1 MMTMNEATSNQ
12 QINELD
18 SLTEQEALE
27 LAEVLKQKLT
37 DQQTPSSDQTSI
49 KQMVAGLGD
58 QRGALRLTF
67 AQSLGNVGEA
77 AVPYLC
83 DALKNNPNVVIR
95 RASAKTLNLIGS
107 RKALPNLVEAFKTDS
122 DPVVQG
128 SSAGAMAT
136 IGVPAIDALLHIL
149 VEPDCTAFQV
159 GLINLALSFIGSKAP
174 DALDQATQSNNIEI
188 RIAAIT
194 VLAEQ
199 IQTQSNNSAKIALIK
214 ALSDEASE
222 VRAEAATM
230 AGKTLEPEDISNQ
243 LCKMLKDESEQVRK
257 NTSLALMKMEA
268 TDAIDRIKDAIKT
281 EKDEQVKS
289 VMTVAVNVLKKASV
303 SVN

>member
-1 MMTMNEATSNQ
+1 MSEATSNQ
-12 QINELD
+12 QINERE

-27 LAEVLKQKLT
+27 LAEVLKQKLV
-37 DQQTPSSDQTSI
+37 DQETPSSDQTSI

-77 AVPYLC
+77 AIPYLC
-83 DALKNNPNVVIR
+83 DAMKNNPNVIIR

-107 RKALPNLVEAFKTDS
+107 KKALPNLIEAFKTDP

-136 IGVPAIDALLHIL
+136 IGVPAIEDLLKIL
-149 VEPDCTAFQV
+149 TEPDCTAFQV

-174 DALDQATQSNNIEI
+174 DALNNATQSENIEI

-199 IQTQSNNSAKIALIK
+199 IQSGRYQAASKTLLK
-214 ALSDEASE
+214 ALSDQSSE

-230 AGKTLEPEDISNQ
+230 VGKTLEPEDASHK
-243 LCKMLKDESEQVRK
+243 LCELLSDESVQVRK
-257 NTSLALMKMEA
+257 NASLALMKMEA
-268 TDAIDRIKDAIKT
+268 EEAIGPLKNAEAI
-281 EKDEQVKS
+281 EKDDQVKS
-289 VMTVAVNVLKKASV
+289 VMNVAIKVLV
-303 SVN
+303 QD

>member
-1 MMTMNEATSNQ
+1 MKTMNEATSNQ
-12 QINELD
+12 QINELEG
-18 SLTEQEALE
+18 LTEQEALE
-27 LAEVLKQKLT
+27 LAEVLNQKLV
-37 DQQTPSSDQTSI
+37 DQETPSSDQTSI

-77 AVPYLC
+77 AIPYLC
-83 DALKNNPNVVIR
+83 DAMKNNPNVIIR

-107 RKALPNLVEAFKTDS
+107 EQALPNLIEAFKTDP

-136 IGVPAIDALLHIL
+136 IGVPAIEDLLKIL
-149 VEPDCTAFQV
+149 TEPNCTAFQV

-174 DALDQATQSNNIEI
+174 DALNNAIQSDNIEI

-199 IQTQSNNSAKIALIK
+199 IQSGRYQSASKTLLK
-214 ALSDEASE
+214 ALSDQSSE

-230 AGKTLEPEDISNQ
+230 IGKTLEPEDASEK
-243 LCKMLKDESEQVRK
+243 LCELLSDESVQVRK

-268 TDAIDRIKDAIKT
+268 EEAIRPLKNAVAI

-289 VMTVAVNVLKKASV
+289 VMNVAIKVLEQD
-303 SVN
+303 

>member
-1 MMTMNEATSNQ
+1 MKTMNEATSNQ
-12 QINELD
+12 QINELEG
-18 SLTEQEALE
+18 LTEQEALE
-27 LAEVLKQKLT
+27 LAEVLKQKLV
-37 DQQTPSSDQTSI
+37 DQETPSSDQTSI

-77 AVPYLC
+77 AIPYLC
-83 DALKNNPNVVIR
+83 DAMKNNPNVIIR

-107 RKALPNLVEAFKTDS
+107 EQALPNLIEAFKTDP

-136 IGVPAIDALLHIL
+136 IGVPAIEDLLKIL
-149 VEPDCTAFQV
+149 TEPDCTAFQV

-174 DALDQATQSNNIEI
+174 DALNNATQSENIEI

-199 IQTQSNNSAKIALIK
+199 IQSGRYQAASKTLLK
-214 ALSDEASE
+214 ALSDQSSE

-230 AGKTLEPEDISNQ
+230 VGKTLEPEDASEK
-243 LCKMLKDESEQVRK
+243 LCELLSDESVQVRK

-268 TDAIDRIKDAIKT
+268 EEAIRPLKNAAAI

-289 VMTVAVNVLKKASV
+289 VMNVAIKVLEQD
-303 SVN
+303 

>member
-1 MMTMNEATSNQ
+1 MKTMNEATSHQ
-12 QINELD
+12 QINELE

-27 LAEVLKQKLT
+27 LAEVLKQKLV
-37 DQQTPSSDQTSI
+37 DQETPSSDQTSI

-77 AVPYLC
+77 AIPYLC
-83 DALKNNPNVVIR
+83 DAMKNNPNVIIR

-107 RKALPNLVEAFKTDS
+107 EQALPNLIEAFKTDP

-136 IGVPAIDALLHIL
+136 IGVPAIEDLLKIL
-149 VEPDCTAFQV
+149 TEPNCTAFQV

-174 DALDQATQSNNIEI
+174 DALNNAIQSENIEI

-199 IQTQSNNSAKIALIK
+199 IQSGRYQSASKTLLK
-214 ALSDEASE
+214 ALSDQSSE

-230 AGKTLEPEDISNQ
+230 VGKTLEPEDASEK
-243 LCKMLKDESEQVRK
+243 LCELLSDESVQVRK

-268 TDAIDRIKDAIKT
+268 EEAIRPLKNAAAI

-289 VMTVAVNVLKKASV
+289 VMNVAIKVLEQD
-303 SVN
+303 

>member
-1 MMTMNEATSNQ
+1 MSEATSNQ
-12 QINELD
+12 QINERE

-27 LAEVLKQKLT
+27 LAEVLKQKLV
-37 DQQTPSSDQTSI
+37 DQETPSSDQTSI

-77 AVPYLC
+77 AIPYLC
-83 DALKNNPNVVIR
+83 DAMKNNPNVIIR

-107 RKALPNLVEAFKTDS
+107 KKALPNLIEAFKTDP

-136 IGVPAIDALLHIL
+136 IGVPAIEDLLKIL
-149 VEPDCTAFQV
+149 TEPNCTAFQV

-174 DALDQATQSNNIEI
+174 DALNNAIHSENIEI

-199 IQTQSNNSAKIALIK
+199 IQSGRYQSASKTLLK
-214 ALSDEASE
+214 ALSDQSSE

-230 AGKTLEPEDISNQ
+230 VGKTLEPEDASEK
-243 LCKMLKDESEQVRK
+243 LCELLSDESVQVRK

-268 TDAIDRIKDAIKT
+268 EEAIRPLKNAEAI
-281 EKDEQVKS
+281 ERDEQVKS
-289 VMTVAVNVLKKASV
+289 VMNVAIKILEQD
-303 SVN
+303 

>member
-1 MMTMNEATSNQ
+1 MKTMNEATSHQ
-12 QINELD
+12 QINELEG
-18 SLTEQEALE
+18 LTEQEALE
-27 LAEVLKQKLT
+27 LAEVLKQKLV
-37 DQQTPSSDQTSI
+37 DQETPSSDQTSI

-77 AVPYLC
+77 AIPYLC
-83 DALKNNPNVVIR
+83 DAMKNNPNVIIR

-107 RKALPNLVEAFKTDS
+107 EQALPNLIEAFKTDP

-136 IGVPAIDALLHIL
+136 IGVPAIEDLLKIL
-149 VEPDCTAFQV
+149 TEPNCSAFQV

-174 DALDQATQSNNIEI
+174 DALNNAIQSENIEI

-199 IQTQSNNSAKIALIK
+199 IQSGKYQSASKTLLK
-214 ALSDEASE
+214 ALSDQSSE

-230 AGKTLEPEDISNQ
+230 VGKTLEPEDASEKLCQ
-243 LCKMLKDESEQVRK
+243 LLSDESVQVRK

-268 TDAIDRIKDAIKT
+268 EEAIRPLKNAAAI

-289 VMTVAVNVLKKASV
+289 VMNVAIKVLEQD
-303 SVN
+303 

>member
-1 MMTMNEATSNQ
+1 MKTMNEATSNQ
-12 QINELD
+12 QINELEG
-18 SLTEQEALE
+18 LTEQEALE
-27 LAEVLKQKLT
+27 LAEVLKQKLV
-37 DQQTPSSDQTSI
+37 DQETPSSDQTSI

-77 AVPYLC
+77 AIPYLC
-83 DALKNNPNVVIR
+83 DAMKNNPNVIIR

-107 RKALPNLVEAFKTDS
+107 EQALPNLIEAFKTDP

-136 IGVPAIDALLHIL
+136 IGVPAIEDLLKIL
-149 VEPDCTAFQV
+149 TEPNCTAFQV

-174 DALDQATQSNNIEI
+174 DALNNAIQSENIEI

-199 IQTQSNNSAKIALIK
+199 IQSGRYQSAGKTLLK
-214 ALSDEASE
+214 ALSDQSSE

-230 AGKTLEPEDISNQ
+230 VGKTLEPEDASEK
-243 LCKMLKDESEQVRK
+243 LCELLSDESVQVRK

-268 TDAIDRIKDAIKT
+268 EEAIRPLKNAAAI

-289 VMTVAVNVLKKASV
+289 VMNVAIKVLEKD
-303 SVN
+303 

>member
-1 MMTMNEATSNQ
+1 MKTMNEATSNQ
-12 QINELD
+12 QINELEG
-18 SLTEQEALE
+18 LTEQEALE
-27 LAEVLKQKLT
+27 LAEVLKQKLV
-37 DQQTPSSDQTSI
+37 DQETPSSDQTSI

-77 AVPYLC
+77 AIPYLC
-83 DALKNNPNVVIR
+83 DAMKNNPNVIIR

-107 RKALPNLVEAFKTDS
+107 EQALPNLIEAFKTDP

-136 IGVPAIDALLHIL
+136 IGVPAIEDLLKIL
-149 VEPDCTAFQV
+149 TEPNCTAFQV

-174 DALDQATQSNNIEI
+174 DALNNAIQSDNIEI

-199 IQTQSNNSAKIALIK
+199 IQSGRYQSASKTLLK
-214 ALSDEASE
+214 ALSDQSSE

-230 AGKTLEPEDISNQ
+230 VGKTLEPEDASEK
-243 LCKMLKDESEQVRK
+243 LCELLSDESVQVRK

-268 TDAIDRIKDAIKT
+268 EEAIRPLKNAAAI

-289 VMTVAVNVLKKASV
+289 VMNVAIKVLEQD
-303 SVN
+303 

>member
-1 MMTMNEATSNQ
+1 MNEATSNQ
-12 QINELD
+12 QINELEG
-18 SLTEQEALE
+18 LTEQEALE
-27 LAEVLKQKLT
+27 LAEVLKQKLV
-37 DQQTPSSDQTSI
+37 DQETPSSDQTSI

-77 AVPYLC
+77 AIPYLC
-83 DALKNNPNVVIR
+83 DAMKNNPNVIIR

-107 RKALPNLVEAFKTDS
+107 EQALPNLIEAFKTDP

-136 IGVPAIDALLHIL
+136 IGVPAIEDLLKIL
-149 VEPDCTAFQV
+149 TEPNCTAFQV

-174 DALDQATQSNNIEI
+174 DALNNAIQSENIEI

-199 IQTQSNNSAKIALIK
+199 IQSGRYQSAGKTLLK
-214 ALSDEASE
+214 ALSDQSSE

-230 AGKTLEPEDISNQ
+230 VGKTLEPEDASEK
-243 LCKMLKDESEQVRK
+243 LCELLSDESVQVRK

-268 TDAIDRIKDAIKT
+268 EEAIRPLKNAAAI
-281 EKDEQVKS
+281 EKDEKVKS
-289 VMTVAVNVLKKASV
+289 VMNVAIKVLEQD
-303 SVN
+303 

>member
-1 MMTMNEATSNQ
+1 MSEATSNQ
-12 QINELD
+12 QINELE

-27 LAEVLKQKLT
+27 LAEVLKQKLV
-37 DQQTPSSDQTSI
+37 DQETPSSDQTSI

-77 AVPYLC
+77 AIPYLC
-83 DALKNNPNVVIR
+83 DAMKNNPNVIIR

-107 RKALPNLVEAFKTDS
+107 EQALPNLIEAFKTDP

-136 IGVPAIDALLHIL
+136 IGVPAIEDLLKIL
-149 VEPDCTAFQV
+149 TEPNCTAFQV

-174 DALDQATQSNNIEI
+174 DALNNAIQSENIEI

-199 IQTQSNNSAKIALIK
+199 IQSGRYQSAGKTLLK
-214 ALSDEASE
+214 ALSDQSSE

-230 AGKTLEPEDISNQ
+230 VGKTLEPEDASEK
-243 LCKMLKDESEQVRK
+243 LCELLSDESVQVRK

-268 TDAIDRIKDAIKT
+268 EEAIRPLKNAAAI

-289 VMTVAVNVLKKASV
+289 VMNVAIKVLEQD
-303 SVN
+303 

>member
-1 MMTMNEATSNQ
+1 MNEATSNQ
-12 QINELD
+12 QINELEG
-18 SLTEQEALE
+18 LTEQEALE
-27 LAEVLKQKLT
+27 LAEVLKQKLV
-37 DQQTPSSDQTSI
+37 DQETPSSDQTSI

-77 AVPYLC
+77 AIPYLC
-83 DALKNNPNVVIR
+83 DAMKNNPNVIIR

-107 RKALPNLVEAFKTDS
+107 EQALPNLIEAFKTDP

-136 IGVPAIDALLHIL
+136 IGVPAIEDLLKIL
-149 VEPDCTAFQV
+149 TEPNCTAFQV

-174 DALDQATQSNNIEI
+174 DALNNAIQSENIEI

-199 IQTQSNNSAKIALIK
+199 IQSGRYQSASKTLLK
-214 ALSDEASE
+214 ALSDQSSE

-230 AGKTLEPEDISNQ
+230 VGKTLEPEDASEK
-243 LCKMLKDESEQVRK
+243 LCELLSDESIQVRK

-268 TDAIDRIKDAIKT
+268 EEAIRPLKNAAAI

-289 VMTVAVNVLKKASV
+289 VMNVAIKVLEQD
-303 SVN
+303 

>member
-1 MMTMNEATSNQ
+1 MSEATSNQ
-12 QINELD
+12 QINELE

-27 LAEVLKQKLT
+27 LAEVLKQKLL
-37 DQQTPSSDQTSI
+37 DQETPSSDQTSI

-77 AVPYLC
+77 AIPYLC
-83 DALKNNPNVVIR
+83 DAMKNNPNVIIR

-107 RKALPNLVEAFKTDS
+107 KKALPNLIEAFKTDP

-136 IGVPAIDALLHIL
+136 IGVPAIEDLLKIL
-149 VEPDCTAFQV
+149 TEPNCTAFQV

-174 DALDQATQSNNIEI
+174 DALNNAIQSENIEI

-199 IQTQSNNSAKIALIK
+199 IQSGRYQSASKTLLK
-214 ALSDEASE
+214 ALSDQSSE

-230 AGKTLEPEDISNQ
+230 VGKTLEPEDASEK
-243 LCKMLKDESEQVRK
+243 LCELLSDESVQVRK

-268 TDAIDRIKDAIKT
+268 EGSIRPLKNAAAI

-289 VMTVAVNVLKKASV
+289 VMYVAIKVLEQD
-303 SVN
+303 

>member
-1 MMTMNEATSNQ
+1 MSEATSNQ
-12 QINELD
+12 QINGRE

-27 LAEVLKQKLT
+27 LAEVLKQKLV
-37 DQQTPSSDQTSI
+37 DQETPSSDQTSI

-77 AVPYLC
+77 AIPYLC
-83 DALKNNPNVVIR
+83 DAMKNNPNVIIR

-107 RKALPNLVEAFKTDS
+107 KKALPNLIEAFKTDP

-136 IGVPAIDALLHIL
+136 IGVPAIEDLLKIL
-149 VEPDCTAFQV
+149 TEPNCTAFQV

-174 DALDQATQSNNIEI
+174 DALNNAIQSENIEI

-199 IQTQSNNSAKIALIK
+199 IQSGRYQSASKTLLK
-214 ALSDEASE
+214 ALSDQSSE

-230 AGKTLEPEDISNQ
+230 VGKTLEPEDASEK
-243 LCKMLKDESEQVRK
+243 LCELLSDESVQVRK

-268 TDAIDRIKDAIKT
+268 EGSIRPLKNAAAI

-289 VMTVAVNVLKKASV
+289 VMNVAIKVLEQD
-303 SVN
+303 

>member
-1 MMTMNEATSNQ
+1 MNEATSNQ
-12 QINELD
+12 QINELEG
-18 SLTEQEALE
+18 LTEQEALE
-27 LAEVLKQKLT
+27 LAEVLKQKLV
-37 DQQTPSSDQTSI
+37 DQETPSSDQTSI

-77 AVPYLC
+77 AIPYLC
-83 DALKNNPNVVIR
+83 DAMKNNPNVIIR

-107 RKALPNLVEAFKTDS
+107 EQALPNLIEAFKTDP

-136 IGVPAIDALLHIL
+136 IGVPAIEDLLKIL
-149 VEPDCTAFQV
+149 TEPNCTAFQV

-174 DALDQATQSNNIEI
+174 DALNNAIRSENIEI

-199 IQTQSNNSAKIALIK
+199 IQSGRYQSASKTLLK
-214 ALSDEASE
+214 ALSDQSSE

-230 AGKTLEPEDISNQ
+230 VGKTLEPEDASEK
-243 LCKMLKDESEQVRK
+243 LCELLSDESVQVRK

-268 TDAIDRIKDAIKT
+268 EEAIRPLKNAAAI

-289 VMTVAVNVLKKASV
+289 VMNVAIKVLEQ
-303 SVN
+303 N

>member
-1 MMTMNEATSNQ
+1 MNEATSNQ
-12 QINELD
+12 QINELEG
-18 SLTEQEALE
+18 LTEQEALE
-27 LAEVLKQKLT
+27 LAEVLKQKLV
-37 DQQTPSSDQTSI
+37 DQETPSSDQTSI

-77 AVPYLC
+77 AIPYLC
-83 DALKNNPNVVIR
+83 DAMKNNPNVIIR

-107 RKALPNLVEAFKTDS
+107 EQALPNLIEAFKTDP

-136 IGVPAIDALLHIL
+136 IGVPAIEDLLKIL
-149 VEPDCTAFQV
+149 TEPNCTAFQV

-174 DALDQATQSNNIEI
+174 DALNNAIQSENIEI

-199 IQTQSNNSAKIALIK
+199 IQSGRYQSASKTLLK
-214 ALSDEASE
+214 ALSDQSSE

-230 AGKTLEPEDISNQ
+230 IGKTLEPEDASEK
-243 LCKMLKDESEQVRK
+243 LCELLSDESVQVRK

-268 TDAIDRIKDAIKT
+268 EEAIRPLKNAAAI

-289 VMTVAVNVLKKASV
+289 VMNVAIKVLEQD
-303 SVN
+303 

>member
-1 MMTMNEATSNQ
+1 MNEATSNQ
-12 QINELD
+12 QINELEG
-18 SLTEQEALE
+18 LTEQEALE
-27 LAEVLKQKLT
+27 LAEVLKQKLV
-37 DQQTPSSDQTSI
+37 DQETPSSDQTSI

-77 AVPYLC
+77 AIPYLC
-83 DALKNNPNVVIR
+83 DAMKNNPNVIIR

-107 RKALPNLVEAFKTDS
+107 EQALPNLIEAFKTDP

-136 IGVPAIDALLHIL
+136 IGVPAIEDLLKIL
-149 VEPDCTAFQV
+149 TEPNCTAFQV

-174 DALDQATQSNNIEI
+174 DALNNAIRSENIEI

-199 IQTQSNNSAKIALIK
+199 IQSGRYQSASKTLLK
-214 ALSDEASE
+214 ALSDQSSE

-230 AGKTLEPEDISNQ
+230 VGKTLEPEDACEK
-243 LCKMLKDESEQVRK
+243 LCELLSDESVQVRK

-268 TDAIDRIKDAIKT
+268 EEAIRPLKNAAAI

-289 VMTVAVNVLKKASV
+289 VMNVAIKVLEQD
-303 SVN
+303 

>member
-1 MMTMNEATSNQ
+1 MKTMNEATSNQ
-12 QINELD
+12 QINERE

-27 LAEVLKQKLT
+27 LAEVLKQKLL
-37 DQQTPSSDQTSI
+37 DQETPSSDQTSI

-58 QRGALRLTF
+58 QRGSLRLTF

-77 AVPYLC
+77 AIPYLC
-83 DALKNNPNVVIR
+83 DAMKNNPNVVIR

-107 RKALPNLVEAFKTDS
+107 KKALPNLIEAFKTDP

-136 IGVPAIDALLHIL
+136 IGVPAIEDLLKIL
-149 VEPDCTAFQV
+149 TEPNCTAFQV

-174 DALDQATQSNNIEI
+174 DALNNAIQSENIEI

-199 IQTQSNNSAKIALIK
+199 IQSGRYQSASKTLLK
-214 ALSDEASE
+214 ALSDQSSE

-230 AGKTLEPEDISNQ
+230 VGKTLEPEDASEK
-243 LCKMLKDESEQVRK
+243 LCELLSDESVQVRK

-268 TDAIDRIKDAIKT
+268 EGSIRPLKNAAAI

-289 VMTVAVNVLKKASV
+289 VMNVAIKVLEQD
-303 SVN
+303 

>member
-1 MMTMNEATSNQ
+1 MKTMNEATSNQ
-12 QINELD
+12 QINELEG
-18 SLTEQEALE
+18 LTEQEALE
-27 LAEVLKQKLT
+27 LAEVLKQKLV
-37 DQQTPSSDQTSI
+37 DQETPSSDQTSI

-77 AVPYLC
+77 AIPYLC
-83 DALKNNPNVVIR
+83 DAMKNNPNVIIR

-107 RKALPNLVEAFKTDS
+107 EQALPNLIEAFKTDP

-136 IGVPAIDALLHIL
+136 IGVPAIEDLLKIL
-149 VEPDCTAFQV
+149 TEPDCTAFQV

-174 DALDQATQSNNIEI
+174 DALNNATQSENIEI

-199 IQTQSNNSAKIALIK
+199 IQSGRYQAASKTLLK
-214 ALSDEASE
+214 ALSDQSSE

-230 AGKTLEPEDISNQ
+230 VGKTLEPEDASHK
-243 LCKMLKDESEQVRK
+243 LCELLSDESVQVRK
-257 NTSLALMKMEA
+257 NASLALMKMEA
-268 TDAIDRIKDAIKT
+268 EEAVGPLKNAEAI
-281 EKDEQVKS
+281 EKDDQVKS
-289 VMTVAVNVLKKASV
+289 VMNVAIKVLV
-303 SVN
+303 QD

>member
-1 MMTMNEATSNQ
+1 MQEATSDQ
-12 QINELD
+12 KTNELD
-18 SLTEQEALE
+18 NLTEQEAFE
-27 LAEVLKQKLT
+27 LAEVLKRKLAE
-37 DQQTPSSDQTSI
+37 QETPESDQTSI
-49 KQMVAGLGD
+49 QQMIRGLGD
-58 QRGALRLTF
+58 HRGALRLTF
-67 AQSLGNVGEA
+67 AQSLGNVGEEA
-77 AVPYLC
+77 IPYLC
-83 DALKNNPNVVIR
+83 DALKNDPNVIIR

-107 RKALPNLVEAFKTDS
+107 KKALPNLVEAFKTDQ

-136 IGVPAIDALLHIL
+136 IGAPAIDELLKIL
-149 VEPDCTAFQV
+149 VDPGCTAFQV

-174 DALDQATQSNNIEI
+174 DAFDQATQSDNVEI

-199 IQTQSNNSAKIALIK
+199 IQAQTNKSAKSALLK

-230 AGKTLEPEDISNQ
+230 AGKTLEPEDASNQ
-243 LCKMLKDESEQVRK
+243 LCMMLQDESDQVRK

-268 TDAIDRIKDAIKT
+268 TNAIEQIKDAINA
-281 EKDEQVKS
+281 EKNEQVKS
-289 VMTVAVNVLKKASV
+289 VMTVAVNVLEKA
-303 SVN
+303 

>member
-1 MMTMNEATSNQ
+1 MKTMNEATSNQ
-12 QINELD
+12 QINELEG
-18 SLTEQEALE
+18 LTEQEALE
-27 LAEVLKQKLT
+27 LAEVLKQKLV
-37 DQQTPSSDQTSI
+37 DQETPSSDQTSI

-77 AVPYLC
+77 AIPYLC
-83 DALKNNPNVVIR
+83 DAMKNNPNVIIR

-107 RKALPNLVEAFKTDS
+107 EQALPNLIEAFKTDP

-136 IGVPAIDALLHIL
+136 IGVPAIEDLLKIL
-149 VEPDCTAFQV
+149 TEPNCTAFQV

-174 DALDQATQSNNIEI
+174 DALNNAIQSENIEI

-199 IQTQSNNSAKIALIK
+199 IQSGRYQSAGKTLLK
-214 ALSDEASE
+214 ALSDQSSE

-230 AGKTLEPEDISNQ
+230 VGKTLEPEDASEK
-243 LCKMLKDESEQVRK
+243 LCELLSDESVQVRK

-268 TDAIDRIKDAIKT
+268 EEAIRPLKNAAAI
-281 EKDEQVKS
+281 EKDEKVKS
-289 VMTVAVNVLKKASV
+289 VMNVAIKVLEQD
-303 SVN
+303 

>member
-1 MMTMNEATSNQ
+1 MSEATSNQ
-12 QINELD
+12 QINELE

-27 LAEVLKQKLT
+27 LAEVLKQKLL
-37 DQQTPSSDQTSI
+37 DQETPSSDQTSI

-77 AVPYLC
+77 AIPYLC
-83 DALKNNPNVVIR
+83 DAMKNNPNVVIR

-107 RKALPNLVEAFKTDS
+107 KKALPNLIEAFKTDP

-136 IGVPAIDALLHIL
+136 IGVPAIEDLLKIL
-149 VEPDCTAFQV
+149 TEPDCTAFQV

-174 DALDQATQSNNIEI
+174 DALNNATQSENIEI

-199 IQTQSNNSAKIALIK
+199 IQSGRYQAASKTLLK
-214 ALSDEASE
+214 ALSDQSSE

-230 AGKTLEPEDISNQ
+230 VGKTLEPEDASHK
-243 LCKMLKDESEQVRK
+243 LCELLSDESVQVRK
-257 NTSLALMKMEA
+257 NASLALMKMEA
-268 TDAIDRIKDAIKT
+268 EEAIGPLKNAEAI
-281 EKDEQVKS
+281 EKDDQVKS
-289 VMTVAVNVLKKASV
+289 VMNVAIKVLV
-303 SVN
+303 QD